1 MRPDLEPA
9 EPSRSAPASRGT
21 AAPLVTQPAP
31 DFDLP
36 CTATP
41 ESAQRRARLV
51 DYRGRWLILLFYP
64 RDFSLVC
71 PTELSAFN
79 LRIDDI
85 RKRGAEVLGVSV
97 DSLASH
103 QKWVETPVAAGGL
116 GALRFPLASDLD
128 GCVSRAY
135 RVFLEDQQVS
145 LRGLFIIDQAGRL
158 QYQVVHNQSVG
169 RRSDEVIRVL
179 DALQSGGLCAENWNT
194 EDPNLDPTE
203 VLGPGRVVSHYR
215 IQRRVGRGAF
225 AEVFKA
231 HDMQLERPVALKVL
245 KGRGDRALD
254 GALAE
259 ARAVAALNHP
269 NVCTVYTVDDSEGV
283 PFIAMEYLSGR
294 PLAKLLEQGPLDPDR
309 VRDWTRQIATG
320 MAAAHAAG
328 VVHGDLKPANIV
340 MTEEGMAK
348 ILDFGLARPK
358 LSAPPPAASEDPEA
372 TISLGLGGEA
382 GISGTPAYMS
392 PEQTRGQPTTPASD
406 VFALGAI
413 VFEMLSGEKAFVG
426 RNIVEVLRSVE
437 GVDAHRLAAG
447 WTEPLAEALRR
458 SLVRAPEERATMAEL
473 ARLLSA

>member
-9 EPSRSAPASRGT
+9 DPIRSAP
-21 AAPLVTQPAP
+21 APLVTQPAP

-41 ESAQRRARLV
+41 ESGRRRARLA

-85 RKRGAEVLGVSV
+85 RKRGAEVLGISV
-97 DSLASH
+97 DSVASH
-103 QKWVETPVAAGGL
+103 QKWVDTPVAEGGL
-116 GALRFPLASDLD
+116 GALRFPLASDVD

-179 DALQSGGLCAENWNT
+179 DALQSGGLCAENWSS

-215 IQRRVGRGAF
+215 IQRRVGRGTF

-294 PLAKLLEQGPLDPDR
+294 PLAKLLEQGPLDPER

-358 LSAPPPAASEDPEA
+358 LSASPPAALEDPEA
-372 TISLGLGGEA
+372 TISLGSGGEA

-392 PEQTRGQPTTPASD
+392 PEHTRGQPTTPASD

-426 RNIVEVLRSVE
+426 RNIVEPPVGPNRWPRPCGGRSS
-437 GVDAHRLAAG
+437 GRPRSG
-447 WTEPLAEALRR
+447 RPWPNWSGCFPPSRGPPKPRR
-458 SLVRAPEERATMAEL
+458 RT
-473 ARLLSA
+473 

>member
-1 MRPDLEPA
+1 M
-9 EPSRSAPASRGT
+9 SAQRNASSNS
-21 AAPLVTQPAP
+21 ASVPAPLVTQAAP

-36 CTATP
+36 CTPTP
-41 ESAQRRARLV
+41 EAGQRRARLA

-79 LRIDDI
+79 ARIDDI
-85 RKRGAEVLGVSV
+85 RKRGADVLGVSV
-97 DSLASH
+97 DSVASH
-103 QKWVETPVAAGGL
+103 QKWIDTPLAEGGL
-116 GALRFPLASDLD
+116 GQLRFPLASDLD
-128 GCVSRAY
+128 GQVSRAY
-135 RVFLEDQQVS
+135 RVFLEEDQVS

-158 QYQVVHNQSVG
+158 QYQVVHSHSVG

-179 DALQSGGLCAENWNT
+179 DALQSGGLCAENWTNA
-194 EDPNLDPTE
+194 DPNLDPTE

-215 IQRRVGRGAF
+215 IQRRVGRGTF

-231 HDMQLERPVALKVL
+231 YDLQLERPVALKVL
-245 KGRGDRALD
+245 KTRGDRALD

-294 PLAKLLEQGPLDPDR
+294 PLSKLLEEGPIAAER
-309 VRDWTRQIATG
+309 VREWTRQLATG

-358 LSAPPPAASEDPEA
+358 LLAPPPPAGEDPEA
-372 TISLGLGGEA
+372 TISLGTGSDPGL
-382 GISGTPAYMS
+382 SGTPAYMA

-406 VFALGAI
+406 VFALGTI
-413 VFEMLSGEKAFVG
+413 VFEMLSGEKAFTG
-426 RNIVEVLRSVE
+426 RSIVEVLRSVE
-437 GVDAHRLAAG
+437 GVDPDRLAAG
-447 WTEPLAEALRR
+447 WDEPLAEAIKI
-458 SLVRAPEERATMAEL
+458 SLAKRPDERATMAEL
-473 ARLLSA
+473 VRLLSA

>member
-1 MRPDLEPA
+1 
-9 EPSRSAPASRGT
+9 
-21 AAPLVTQPAP
+21 
-31 DFDLP
+31 
-36 CTATP
+36 
-41 ESAQRRARLV
+41 
-51 DYRGRWLILLFYP
+51 
-64 RDFSLVC
+64 
-71 PTELSAFN
+71 
-79 LRIDDI
+79 
-85 RKRGAEVLGVSV
+85 LGVSV
-97 DSLASH
+97 DPLATH
-103 QKWVETPVAAGGL
+103 QRWIETPVAEGGL

-128 GCVSRAY
+128 GAVSRAY
-135 RVFLEDQQVS
+135 RVFLEDEQVS

-179 DALQSGGLCAENWNT
+179 DALQSGGLCAENWT
-194 EDPNLDPTE
+194 SQDPNLDPTE

-215 IQRRVGRGAF
+215 IQRRVGRGTF

-231 HDMQLERPVALKVL
+231 YDMQLERPVALKVL

-294 PLAKLLEQGPLDPDR
+294 PLAKLLEEGPIEPER

-340 MTEEGMAK
+340 MTEEGLAK
-348 ILDFGLARPK
+348 ILDFGLARPNA
-358 LSAPPPAASEDPEA
+358 LDAPPMVGEDPEA
-372 TISLGLGGEA
+372 TISLGSGSDP

-426 RNIVEVLRSVE
+426 RSIVDVLRSVE
-437 GVDAHRLAAG
+437 RVDADRLAAG
-447 WTEPLAEALRR
+447 WAEPLGEALKR
-458 SLVRAPEERATMAEL
+458 SLARSPEDRGTMADL
-473 ARLLSA
+473 VRLLSA